1 MEDSVRLKDVETA
14 IDPQDLPLTRVQAER
29 AFADVT
35 LELADGTVSFGETIG
50 RSHAETFDTVEELVT
65 ELYTHLPRRAV
76 GEPFQSEGDA

>member
-1 MEDSVRLKDVETA
+1 MNDTVKLKDVETT
-14 IDPQDLPLTRVQAER
+14 IDPRAFPLTRDRAER

-35 LELADGTVSFGETIG
+35 IELADGTVSFGETIG
-50 RSHAETFDTVEELVT
+50 RSHAKTFDTVEDLVT